1 MLGKVPRNVRYIYS
15 GRVPGTGLG
24 ILPLL
29 AQGRAMGLERLGA
42 QSPVQILVV
51 SRVDGGFANKWH
63 IAMYENAKVVCSV
76 LSWVL
81 GTASATCALGPRYRD
96 GSRDVVR
103 IAP

>member
-63 IAMYENAKVVCSV
+63 IAMYEDAKVVCSV
-76 LSWVL
+76 LEV
-81 GTASATCALGPRYRD
+81 GPRHCRY
-96 GSRDVVR
+96 VR
-103 IAP
+103 CPTYQGG

>member
-1 MLGKVPRNVRYIYS
+1 MIAL
-15 GRVPGTGLG
+15 
-24 ILPLL
+24 
-29 AQGRAMGLERLGA
+29 
-42 QSPVQILVV
+42 
-51 SRVDGGFANKWH
+51 FANKWH

-96 GSRDVVR
+96 GSRDAVR

>member
-1 MLGKVPRNVRYIYS
+1 M
-15 GRVPGTGLG
+15 G

-63 IAMYENAKVVCSV
+63 IAMYEDAKVVCGV
-76 LSWVL
+76 LSWVI
-81 GTASATCALGPRYRD
+81 GTAS
-96 GSRDVVR
+96 
-103 IAP
+103 

>member
-1 MLGKVPRNVRYIYS
+1 MPDVYIPAEYQD
-15 GRVPGTGLG
+15 GTGLG

-63 IAMYENAKVVCSV
+63 IAMYEDAKVVCSV
-76 LSWVL
+76 LEV
-81 GTASATCALGPRYRD
+81 GPRHCRYVRCPTYRG
-96 GSRDVVR
+96 GSRDAVR